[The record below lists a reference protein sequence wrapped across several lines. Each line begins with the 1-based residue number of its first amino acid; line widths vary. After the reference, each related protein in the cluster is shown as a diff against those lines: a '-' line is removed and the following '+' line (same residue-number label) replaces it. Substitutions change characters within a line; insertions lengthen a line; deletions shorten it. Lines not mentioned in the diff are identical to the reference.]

1 VSASIFEHFAPVP
14 DFRMERKKVY
24 PLPEILLL
32 VVSGVLS
39 GANGWEA
46 IEQFGRS
53 KLDWPRKFS
62 PFADGIPSH
71 DCIAYVISGLSPKAF
86 QACFASWMRAVSE
99 ATGGEL
105 IAIDG
110 KTARGSRDRR
120 RGKSA
125 LHMVRG
131 QRKGHQVKE
140 KDTHAPPRSRSKKRT
155 PTLRPGQRKG
165 QKNKKKDTHA
175 LPPCSAPP
183 KCGCPGCLLG
193 VYLLINSKPV
203 RRTICSA

>member
-131 QRKGHQVKE
+131 QRKAKKDKE
-140 KDTHAPPRSRSKKRT
+140 KDTHTPPR
-155 PTLRPGQRKG
+155 TLRPGQRKG
-165 QKNKKKDTHA
+165 QKKGQKKDKKKDKKKDTHA
-175 LPPCSAPP
+175 PPRRNV
-183 KCGCPGCLLG
+183 GVLG
-193 VYLLINSKPV
+193 VLY
-203 RRTICSA
+203 R